1 MNPFRVGKS
10 EFSLEE
16 LLEFN
21 DLLVSVVKGQA
32 PMEETLQIT
41 SEGSRGR
48 LRRVTNS
55 LIESLRRGHSLADA
69 LDEQPAVFHRTYRET
84 VRAGEEGGFLGAV
97 LESFS
102 SYIWQ
107 LLALRRKLGQA
118 ILYPILVV
126 VVAYL
131 LLVFIGGRMIN
142 GFIVFYESG
151 NLDVPAL
158 LETLN
163 SLFTKYTFW
172 IWIFPLLLGF
182 AWVSWMRSNDSRML
196 SLSGGAA
203 LLRLI
208 PGLSSVLRLHRLANF
223 TELVASMMEQQVP
236 FGHAVQ
242 VAARASGDRLLI
254 QSSQSP
260 DALSHNQ
267 GKVPPFLDWLMK
279 LGSSDSKVGRPMHY
293 AAQMYRRRAET
304 ATEWI
309 KILAPFAFLV
319 VIGGGATLFYVLT
332 VFRPFVTLLQDLS

>member
-1 MNPFRVGKS
+1 MNPFRIGKS

-41 SEGSRGR
+41 SKGSRGR

-55 LIESLRRGHSLADA
+55 LIESLQKGHSLADA

-118 ILYPILVV
+118 ILYPMLVL

-131 LLVFIGGRMIN
+131 LLVFTGGRMIN

-151 NLDVPAL
+151 DLAVPAS

-163 SLFTKYTFW
+163 SIFTKYTLW
-172 IWIFPLLLGF
+172 IWIFPLLLGA
-182 AWVSWMRSNDSRML
+182 AWISWMRSNDSRML

-223 TELVASMMEQQVP
+223 TELMASMMEQQVP

-242 VAARASGDRLLI
+242 VAARASGDQLLI
-254 QSSQSP
+254 EGSQSS
-260 DALSHNQ
+260 DTLSHNQ
-267 GKVPPFLDWLMK
+267 GKVPPFLEWLME

-309 KILAPFAFLV
+309 KILAPFAFLII
-319 VIGGGATLFYVLT
+319 IGGGATRFYALM
-332 VFRPFVTLLQDLS
+332 VFRPLVTLLQDLF

>member
-1 MNPFRVGKS
+1 MNPFRIGKS

-41 SEGSRGR
+41 SDGSYGK
-48 LRRVTNS
+48 LRRTTRL
-55 LIESLRRGHSLADA
+55 LIESLQQGNSLADA
-69 LDEQPAVFHRTYRET
+69 LDEQPDVFHRSYRET
-84 VRAGEEGGFLGAV
+84 VRAGEEGGFLGAI

-126 VVAYL
+126 IVAYL
-131 LLVFIGGRMIN
+131 LLIFIGGRTAS
-142 GFIVFYESG
+142 GFVGFYTSG
-151 NLDVPAL
+151 NLSVPPMLEL
-158 LETLN
+158 LN
-163 SLFTKYTFW
+163 DIFTKYTLW
-172 IWIFPLLLGF
+172 MWIFPMLLGF
-182 AWVSWMRSNDSRML
+182 AWVSWMRSDDSRML

-208 PGLSSVLRLHRLANF
+208 PGLPGILRLHRLANF
-223 TELVASMMEQQVP
+223 TELMASMMEQQVP

-242 VAARASGDRLLI
+242 VAARASGDSLLI

-260 DALSHNQ
+260 NTTSNNDAHM
-267 GKVPPFLDWLMK
+267 PPFLEWLMK
-279 LGSSDSKVGRPMHY
+279 LGGRDSKIGRPMHY
-293 AAQMYRRRAET
+293 AAQMYRRRADT
-304 ATEWI
+304 ATEWV
-309 KILAPFAFLV
+309 KIIAPFAFLII
-319 VIGGGATLFYVLT
+319 IGGGATLFYVIT
-332 VFRPFVTLLQDLS
+332 VFLPFTQLLNDLS

>member
-1 MNPFRVGKS
+1 VNPFRVGKS

-41 SEGSRGR
+41 SEGSRGK
-48 LRRVTNS
+48 LRHITSS
-55 LIESLRRGHSLADA
+55 LIESLRRGNSLADS
-69 LDEQPAVFHRTYRET
+69 LDEQSAVFHRTYRET

-107 LLALRRKLGQA
+107 LLALRRKMGQA

-126 VVAYL
+126 IVAYL
-131 LLVFIGGRMIN
+131 LLIFIGGRTTSS
-142 GFIVFYESG
+142 FIGFYESG
-151 NLDVPAL
+151 NLAVPAM

-163 SLFTKYTFW
+163 NIFTKYTFW
-172 IWIFPLLLGF
+172 MWIFPAMLGF
-182 AWVSWMRSNDSRML
+182 AWISWMRSNDSRML

-208 PGLSSVLRLHRLANF
+208 PGLSGVLRLHRLANF
-223 TELVASMMEQQVP
+223 TELMASMMEQQVP

-242 VAARASGDRLLI
+242 VAARASGDSLLI

-260 DALSHNQ
+260 DAIAHNE
-267 GKVPPFLDWLMK
+267 GKVPPFLEWLMK

-293 AAQMYRRRAET
+293 AALMYRRRAET

-309 KILAPFAFLV
+309 KILAPFAFLII
-319 VIGGGATLFYVLT
+319 IGGGATLFYVLT
-332 VFRPFVTLLQDLS
+332 VFRPFVNLLNDLS